1 MRFVGK
7 FAELM
12 RILKLA
18 AEVENERR
26 KLQKEVKKCPA
37 E

>member
-7 FAELM
+7 ISELM